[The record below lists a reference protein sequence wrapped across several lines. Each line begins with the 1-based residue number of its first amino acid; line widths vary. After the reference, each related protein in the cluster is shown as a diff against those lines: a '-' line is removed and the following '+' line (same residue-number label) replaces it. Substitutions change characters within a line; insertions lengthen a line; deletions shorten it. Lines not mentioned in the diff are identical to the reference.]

1 MQGPKITSRQCSSKH
16 SRKRAR
22 SVASAQST
30 SKYSLQVPSRLASAM
45 PLLTGAAVAA
55 LVGHA
60 IQHVDGRDEAP
71 ALREGA
77 EPLLVDRHH
86 LRAPVELDQRPVH
99 CEVKVGVAPLNHE
112 RVGLVGD

>member
-22 SVASAQST
+22 SVASAQSN
-30 SKYSLQVPSRLASAM
+30 SKYSVRLPSRLASAM
-45 PLLTGAAVAA
+45 PLLTGAAVPA

-60 IQHVDGRDEAP
+60 VQHIDGGDEAP

-86 LRAPVELDQRPVH
+86 LGAPVEPDQRPVH
-99 CEVKVGVAPLNHE
+99 REVEVGVAPLDHE
-112 RVGLVGD
+112 SV